1 MEEKLAS
8 LTTAANSVDS
18 NESEL
23 VASNG
28 DGADTPESPAASI
41 EPPKKKAKVV
51 PTKSQK
57 TLKKASKLAK
67 VYAANMHA
75 RQILV
80 HSSEHKAKLLQAD
93 NDKLEKELQKVK
105 DRVVE
110 LEEEIDDKVRLLEGT
125 KKALNVCKKDLQKQ
139 QETRIPTSTTSKPFP
154 GK

>member
-1 MEEKLAS
+1 
-8 LTTAANSVDS
+8 VDS

-28 DGADTPESPAASI
+28 DGADTPESLLPVLSHL
-41 EPPKKKAKVV
+41 KRRQKLYQQNLK
-51 PTKSQK
+51 K
-57 TLKKASKLAK
+57 TLRKASKLAE

-139 QETRIPTSTTSKPFP
+139 QETRIPMSTTSKPFP

>member
-1 MEEKLAS
+1 MLAHRFVHKIGYLYSLLTYRQQTLFGRETSS

-57 TLKKASKLAK
+57 TLKKASKLAE

-75 RQILV
+75 RKILV
-80 HSSEHKAKLLQAD
+80 HSSEHKAKLLQA
-93 NDKLEKELQKVK
+93 DKLEKELQKVK

-110 LEEEIDDKVRLLEGT
+110 LEEEMIKLGYWRAPR
-125 KKALNVCKKDLQKQ
+125 KH
-139 QETRIPTSTTSKPFP
+139 
-154 GK
+154 